1 MLNIYICEDDPQQL
15 SKIAQYVKDTIMI
28 EYLDI
33 KLAFMSSNPHSIL
46 DYVKKND
53 GVGLYF
59 LDIDLN
65 SDMTGLTLAQQLRKY
80 DPRGF
85 IVFITTHSEM
95 SYMTFQ
101 YKVEA
106 MDFILK
112 DNMMSIGKGIHDCI
126 LDAYERYQSV
136 LNNIQKT
143 LTLKIN
149 DRKITIDYDQIL
161 FLETS
166 SNIHKVILHA
176 MDQQIEFYGKL
187 KVLEAQLDDAFFYRC
202 HRSFLVNKKNI
213 KEVNVANHIIHM
225 INGETCLVS
234 TRMLKGVL

>member
-1 MLNIYICEDDPQQL
+1 MLNIYICEDNPQQL
-15 SKIAQYVKDTIMI
+15 SQITQYVKNTIMI
-28 EYLDI
+28 EDLSI
-33 KLAFMSSNPHSIL
+33 KLALSSANPHSIL
-46 DYVKKND
+46 DHVKNNE

-59 LDIDLN
+59 LDIELN
-65 SDMTGLTLAQQLRKY
+65 SDLNGLTLAQQLRIY

-95 SYMTFQ
+95 SQMTFR

-112 DNMMSIGKGIHDCI
+112 DNTIDIRKNVHDCI
-126 LDAYERYQSV
+126 LDACNRYQSV
-136 LNNIQKT
+136 LNKIQKT

-149 DRKITIDYDQIL
+149 DRKITVDYDEIL

-166 SNIHKVILHA
+166 PNIHKVILHA
-176 MDQQIEFYGKL
+176 WNQQIEFYGKL
-187 KVLEAQLDDAFFYRC
+187 KDLEKQLDDTFYRC

-213 KEVNVANHIIHM
+213 KEVDTSNHIIHM
-225 INGETCLVS
+225 KNGETCLVS
-234 TRMLKGVL
+234 TRMMKGV